1 MTDRTGTLNRVP
13 RISGEALPSDG
24 WSGVRLDA
32 NPSLRLRVALHPA
45 IIEWAMLESLNTFV
59 LSALVLLSG
68 GIACFFIGKWL
79 GLRPMMSLS
88 LAFWHISLGYYH
100 ASYVLENGGDAFT
113 YYQKAQFDFVEPTLG
128 TGFIVWL
135 SSFPV
140 SLGFS
145 YWSLSLLYNIL
156 GTIGL
161 LAFCAALRGT
171 PIAAGSVYGRFV
183 VLVCCFLPSVSFWT
197 SGIGKDS
204 LGFLSVGLFLWA
216 TMNLARRQLVA
227 IAAILIM
234 LPVRPHIAALMV
246 LSAAAG
252 TAFVAELRAS
262 VRFGVASLATA
273 GAVFFVPL
281 ALVYSGTTR
290 FTSIAEYI
298 SDRQEQNLAGGSSID
313 IAGMDPVSRLLSYLF
328 RPLPNEA
335 SGLAQLATSID
346 NVVLVGLTLVALVA
360 LYRAGIVKTFRHYGT
375 ALLYGVM
382 ALVLLSQVTA
392 NLGLAARQKWMAVPA
407 LMLVLCGAL
416 SLAGAEAARRRSRV
430 RGSYF
435 ARPGLHRVSPDM
447 LPMVSAPLRGQ
458 RPSGPDGSKA

>member
-1 MTDRTGTLNRVP
+1 
-13 RISGEALPSDG
+13 
-24 WSGVRLDA
+24 
-32 NPSLRLRVALHPA
+32 
-45 IIEWAMLESLNTFV
+45 
-59 LSALVLLSG
+59 
-68 GIACFFIGKWL
+68 
-79 GLRPMMSLS
+79 
-88 LAFWHISLGYYH
+88 
-100 ASYVLENGGDAFT
+100 
-113 YYQKAQFDFVEPTLG
+113 
-128 TGFIVWL
+128 
-135 SSFPV
+135 
-140 SLGFS
+140 
-145 YWSLSLLYNIL
+145 
-156 GTIGL
+156 
-161 LAFCAALRGT
+161 
-171 PIAAGSVYGRFV
+171 
-183 VLVCCFLPSVSFWT
+183 
-197 SGIGKDS
+197 
-204 LGFLSVGLFLWA
+204 
-216 TMNLARRQLVA
+216 
-227 IAAILIM
+227 
-234 LPVRPHIAALMV
+234 MV